1 MRALI
6 VVALLAT
13 AARADN
19 VDQLF
24 QKGKKLLAE
33 KRYKDACATFEK
45 VDKLE
50 PAIGAKLNVAK
61 CYEEWGKLGQAY
73 RWYSDAERMANDT
86 KDKRASKIKDLMVAL
101 DPDVPKLTL
110 HVIPADADRVVGAVS
125 LDGVRV
131 PDAQLEV
138 AFRIDPGPHEITYT
152 NPAGK
157 RITKTIPVGRGDQSE
172 LTLELPKHGSNIKP
186 PPVEQP
192 ANGGATTLADTPPPT
207 TPDPG
212 RNRRL
217 IGLSLGGAGV
227 LGVGIAS
234 ILTLSARSSYKD
246 ALANH
251 CMGKTDLCDDE
262 GLDTTR
268 AARTRANVATAVT
281 VVSLAAIGG
290 GAFLYFTAP
299 RRMRT
304 EHALYVAPHGHGLVV
319 GGRF

>member
-19 VDQLF
+19 ADQLF

-45 VDKLE
+45 VDRIE

-86 KDKRASKIKDLMVAL
+86 KDRRAPKIKELMIAL

-110 HVIPADADRVVGAVS
+110 HVTPAEADRAAGAIA
-125 LDGVRV
+125 LDGARV

-172 LTLELPKHGSNIKP
+172 LTLELPKQGSNIKP
-186 PPVEQP
+186 PPVEQQP
-192 ANGGATTLADTPPPT
+192 TTTVADTPTPT
-207 TPDPG
+207 STSPDPG

-246 ALANH
+246 ALASH
-251 CMGKTDLCDDE
+251 CMGQTDLCDDE

-268 AARTRANVATAVT
+268 AARTRANVATAIT
-281 VVSLAAIGG
+281 VVSVAAIAG

-299 RRMRT
+299 KRLRT
-304 EHALYVAPHGHGLVV
+304 EHALYVAPHARGVVV